1 MDLFTSTLIAVVAVL
16 GGIVGWFSRGRVV
29 ITIAICVP
37 LSFLAS
43 VAFMI
48 WNGYK
53 VDIADLVWG
62 ATFFTGYIFTPCLVA
77 GALMTFVAYLIK
89 RRTTSQKI

>member
-1 MDLFTSTLIAVVAVL
+1 MDLFTSTLIAVVVVL
-16 GGIVGWFSRGRVV
+16 GGIAGWFSRGRFV

-43 VAFMI
+43 VVSMI
-48 WNGYK
+48 WDGIK
-53 VDIADLVWG
+53 VDIAALVWG
-62 ATFFTGYIFTPCLVA
+62 AYFFTGYIFMPCLVS
-77 GALMTFVAYLIK
+77 GALMTLVAYLVK